1 MVVRNSTTT
10 FLYSTENLPDNTM
23 KLADAL
29 TAKNTVISS
38 NFLVWKFCGKAQ
50 FRIAQNYAET
60 VPFYE
65 IFTQGNLVKLVY
77 FSQ

>member
-38 NFLVWKFCGKAQ
+38 SFESPKTMRKLCLSTKFSHK
-50 FRIAQNYAET
+50 
-60 VPFYE
+60 E
-65 IFTQGNLVKLVY
+65 IW
-77 FSQ
+77 